1 MSSAWPGTRPATLVL
16 TRLGSNSPDEK
27 VEGKACKAGGGYGFA
42 RRSEPTGCQGGDPT
56 ADIIWMKLDGLIA
69 AAHTPMHDDFSV
81 NYERVPAQAEHLAK
95 LGVRGVFVGGTTGE
109 CQSLTTGERQKLFE
123 AWGSA
128 ARNNGQH
135 FVAHVGHN
143 SLPDAQALV
152 RAASGSGADV
162 ISAMAPTF
170 FKPANAEALC
180 DWFVEVT
187 RPAPEMPFYFY
198 DIPLM
203 TGVTLDTR
211 EFIDLAKER
220 LPGFVGV
227 KFSNFDDDMLQA
239 CVRNKGGSASILYGI
254 DQRLLHGLSVGCHG
268 AVGSTY
274 NFSAPLYRR
283 IQAAFDEGDLDVA
296 KALQAKSARMIKLFM
311 ECDYLPTAKAVMAL
325 VGMDCGPVRPPLQR
339 LSPASLDQLQRDLD
353 AMGFFDWAVN

>member
-1 MSSAWPGTRPATLVL
+1 MQSRGWLWFLLAEVSLPVVWEETRWL
-16 TRLGSNSPDEK
+16 TS
-27 VEGKACKAGGGYGFA
+27 F
-42 RRSEPTGCQGGDPT
+42 
-56 ADIIWMKLDGLIA
+56 WMKLDGLIA

-81 NYERVPAQAEHLAK
+81 NYQRVPALAKHLAK

-109 CQSLTTGERQKLFE
+109 CQSLTTGERQKLFAVWGNE
-123 AWGSA
+123 A
-128 ARNNGQH
+128 RDNGQK

-143 SLPDAQALV
+143 SLPAAQSLV
-152 RAASGSGADV
+152 RAASNSGADV

-170 FKPANAEALC
+170 FKPSNTGALC

-211 EFIDLAKER
+211 EFIELAKKR
-220 LPGFVGV
+220 LPGFAGV

-239 CVRNKGGSASILYGI
+239 CVRNNGETTSILYGI

-283 IQAAFDEGDLDVA
+283 IQAAFDEGDLDA
-296 KALQAKSARMIKLFM
+296 AGALQAKSARMIKMFT

-325 VGMDCGPVRPPLQR
+325 VGMDCGPVRPPLHR
-339 LSPASLDQLQRDLD
+339 LSPASIDQLQRNLS